1 MIRISRKSCR
11 ENLITNR
18 SFDMHK
24 KHSTIQLMPD
34 DLKTVCHVLS
44 DHHIKKALMLDDG
57 DIVGSSTPALSP
69 STHSGGWEIFK
80 RKTSMFEKQISKFYF
95 LFVNP
100 RI

>member
-1 MIRISRKSCR
+1 MIKISRKSCR

-44 DHHIKKALMLDDG
+44 DHHIKKAPVLDDG
-57 DIVGSSTPALSP
+57 DIVGIINASTITKYAFRRL
-69 STHSGGWEIFK
+69 GN
-80 RKTSMFEKQISKFYF
+80 
-95 LFVNP
+95 L
-100 RI
+100 

>member
-44 DHHIKKALMLDDG
+44 DPVLDDG
-57 DIVGSSTPALSP
+57 DIVGIINASTITKYAFRRL
-69 STHSGGWEIFK
+69 GN
-80 RKTSMFEKQISKFYF
+80 
-95 LFVNP
+95 L
-100 RI
+100 

>member
-1 MIRISRKSCR
+1 MIKISRKSCR

-44 DHHIKKALMLDDG
+44 DHHIKKALVLDNG
-57 DIVGSSTPALSP
+57 NIVGIINASNITKYA
-69 STHSGGWEIFK
+69 F
-80 RKTSMFEKQISKFYF
+80 RKLEG
-95 LFVNP
+95 L
-100 RI
+100 